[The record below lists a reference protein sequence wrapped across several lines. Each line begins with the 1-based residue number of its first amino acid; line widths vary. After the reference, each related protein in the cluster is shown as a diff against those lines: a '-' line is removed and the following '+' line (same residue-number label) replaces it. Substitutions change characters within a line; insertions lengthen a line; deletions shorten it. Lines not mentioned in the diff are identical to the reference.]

1 MPTGEENPTQS
12 AEFAASGDSEPTS
25 ARTRAFEMVQAD
37 VTEQLPDDSA
47 LLKDVAAAA
56 DICRCNPCRC
66 DPLRN
71 DCTVSCNPVADQGE
85 LVAEIC
91 SPDVSRKSGGCGCSC
106 GRAPRAS
113 TPLVSAMTCSQ
124 QQQQHHEA
132 DADPCC
138 IVVCIKHLKRQCVV
152 AERPH
157 CCV

>member
-1 MPTGEENPTQS
+1 MPTGEDNPTQS
-12 AEFAASGDSEPTS
+12 AEFADAGDSEPTS
-25 ARTRAFEMVQAD
+25 ARTRAFEMVQSA

-71 DCTVSCNPVADQGE
+71 DCTVSCNPVAE
-85 LVAEIC
+85 PYEPAPEIC
-91 SPDVSRKSGGCGCSC
+91 SPEVPRKSGGCGCSC
-106 GRAPRAS
+106 GRTPRSS
-113 TPLVSAMTCSQ
+113 TPLVAMSCSQ
-124 QQQQHHEA
+124 QQQQQET